1 MTPNRS
7 SLGSHSPSAVR
18 KTILPTEARRGTRI
32 PCHISM
38 TLTSL
43 DVTNSFSEP
52 ALVILANP
60 QGCGIRL
67 GRPLEIGAAVQ
78 LKGLPVLLDRSVMA
92 QVVNCISL
100 GQYEKFWLIGLA
112 LDEPGNVWGIETP
125 PADWA
130 SV

>member
-1 MTPNRS
+1 
-7 SLGSHSPSAVR
+7 
-18 KTILPTEARRGTRI
+18 
-32 PCHISM
+32 M

>member
-7 SLGSHSPSAVR
+7 SLSSHSQSPVR
-18 KTILPTEARRGTRI
+18 RTILASNARRGTRI

-43 DVTNSFSEP
+43 DVTNPFSEP

-60 QGCGIRL
+60 QGCAVRF
-67 GRPLEIGAAVQ
+67 GRPLKIGAAVE
-78 LKGLPVLLDRSVMA
+78 LNGLPLSVERSVTA

-130 SV
+130 SM

>member
-1 MTPNRS
+1 
-7 SLGSHSPSAVR
+7 
-18 KTILPTEARRGTRI
+18 
-32 PCHISM
+32 M
-38 TLTSL
+38 TLTGL
-43 DVTNSFSEP
+43 DVTHPFSEP

-60 QGCGIRL
+60 QGCGVRF
-67 GRPLEIGAAVQ
+67 GRSLEIGTAVQ
-78 LKGLPVLLDRSVMA
+78 LQNLPVPLERSVTA

-130 SV
+130 GI

>member
-1 MTPNRS
+1 
-7 SLGSHSPSAVR
+7 
-18 KTILPTEARRGTRI
+18 
-32 PCHISM
+32 M

-60 QGCGIRL
+60 QGCGVRF
-67 GRPLEIGAAVQ
+67 GHPLEIGAAVQ
-78 LKGLPVLLDRSVMA
+78 LNGLPVPLDRSVTA

-100 GQYEKFWLIGLA
+100 GHEKFWLIGLA

-130 SV
+130 EI